1 MLGNSF
7 CRLPWMAARE
17 AGLVGVQ
24 PLAPTTL
31 GRPVVHVIDRDEEN
45 IGFFRGGREGA
56 ERWNQR
62 DN

>member
-24 PLAPTTL
+24 
-31 GRPVVHVIDRDEEN
+31 
-45 IGFFRGGREGA
+45 GA
-56 ERWNQR
+56 EGVEIPS
-62 DN
+62 

>member
-24 PLAPTTL
+24 LL
-31 GRPVVHVIDRDEEN
+31 QEF
-45 IGFFRGGREGA
+45 GFR
-56 ERWNQR
+56 
-62 DN
+62 